1 MGNNLSH
8 LKHFFF
14 PRLLLF
20 SFFSLKTKALTN
32 NKKTQN
38 NQHCIYLMSHY
49 NIFFRKKKRKRKS
62 VIQKAL
68 TNKVEITETI
78 TKKLDIIK
86 LTKFRKSNRRIYIY
100 NTQASEHVIQD
111 II

>member
-1 MGNNLSH
+1 MRNNLSH

-20 SFFSLKTKALTN
+20 SFFFLNTKALTN
-32 NKKTQN
+32 NKK
-38 NQHCIYLMSHY
+38 HKII
-49 NIFFRKKKRKRKS
+49 NIVFTLCHIITFFSEKKKS
-62 VIQKAL
+62 IIQKAL

-86 LTKFRKSNRRIYIY
+86 LTKFRKTSDLIKKL
-100 NTQASEHVIQD
+100 
-111 II
+111 